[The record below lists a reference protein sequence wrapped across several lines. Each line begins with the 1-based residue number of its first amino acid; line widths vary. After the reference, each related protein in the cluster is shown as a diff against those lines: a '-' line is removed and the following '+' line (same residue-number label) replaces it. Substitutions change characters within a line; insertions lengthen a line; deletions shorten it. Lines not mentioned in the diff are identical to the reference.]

1 MSWLKNA
8 SVAIV
13 GASGGI
19 GNALARRLAL
29 DPGVR
34 HVFAGARREP
44 KAPIGKSS
52 LFFVDLEDETTIADA
67 ASAIEV
73 ELDMVIVASGLL
85 HDGER
90 AIRPE
95 KALKQARA
103 SALLTQFQVNAI
115 GPLLVAKHFLPK
127 IKRDSRAVFA
137 ALSARVGSI
146 EDNRLGGWYGYR
158 ASKAALN
165 QFIRTTAIEYR
176 RTHKQLIC
184 VGLHPGTVDTDLSQ
198 PFQSGVPEHKLFTA
212 DFSATQLLEVIRGL
226 GAQDSG
232 SVFAWDGAR
241 IPG

>member
-1 MSWLKNA
+1 MSWLENA
-8 SVAIV
+8 NVVIV

-19 GNALARRLAL
+19 GNALAQHLAL
-29 DPGVR
+29 EPGVR
-34 HVFAGARREP
+34 HLFAGARREP
-44 KAPIGKSS
+44 KTPIDKSS
-52 LFFVDLEDETTIADA
+52 LFFVDLEDETTIAEA
-67 ASAIEV
+67 ASSIEV
-73 ELDMVIVASGLL
+73 ELDLVIVATGML
-85 HDGER
+85 HDRER
-90 AIRPE
+90 GIRPE

-165 QFIRTTAIEYR
+165 QFIRTTAIEWR
-176 RTHKQLIC
+176 RTHKHLIC
-184 VGLHPGTVDTDLSQ
+184 VGLHPGTVDTELSQ

-212 DFSATQLLEVIRGL
+212 DVSATRLLEVVRGL
-226 GAQDSG
+226 RPQDSG
-232 SVFAWDGAR
+232 SVFAWDSTR